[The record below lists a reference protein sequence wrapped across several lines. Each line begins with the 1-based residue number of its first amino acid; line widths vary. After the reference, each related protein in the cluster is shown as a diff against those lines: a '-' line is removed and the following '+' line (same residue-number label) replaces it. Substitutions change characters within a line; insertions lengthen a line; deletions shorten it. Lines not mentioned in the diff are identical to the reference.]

1 MPVSSDSLA
10 AKQMGHDHR
19 WLDDIGND
27 SQRWSQV
34 KPEHIT
40 SWTTLFSL
48 DIHNVIQ
55 VIGEAPFSIGGS
67 DHGPEMSEIRVSFGI
82 EGTGK
87 KDVEGE
93 IEFVRGWSNN
103 MQNLKKRNF

>member
-55 VIGEAPFSIGGS
+55 VVGEAPFSIGGS

-93 IEFVRGWSNN
+93 IEFVRGRSNN